1 MIGRIVSCVEPV
13 AIRCRDELLL
23 FIVSLSLHSALL
35 PTWNTMLIAYLK
47 VNTLLLVRH
56 SALFPSM
63 SPSSTVIQLKV
74 IVRPLKTTVRKRKS
88 SQRNRMYLLLKSR
101 LVGQVCTWGDT
112 CKRSHLLIIWKLHK
126 RVQLNFYD
134 CSIVNGIIVAI
145 RIFWKQ
151 FFHFLSRCLLLSLGI
166 AFPQIENG

>member
-1 MIGRIVSCVEPV
+1 MVKKETLRVSFTFLQRTYPMKGRIISWVEPV
-13 AIRCRDELLL
+13 AIRCRDGLLL
-23 FIVSLSLHSALL
+23 FIVSLSLHSTLL
-35 PTWNTMLIAYLK
+35 PSADVKYHAYLK
-47 VNTLLLVRH
+47 VNTCYTLLLVRH
-56 SALFPSM
+56 NALFPSM
-63 SPSSTVIQLKV
+63 YPPSIVIQLKV

-101 LVGQVCTWGDT
+101 LVGQVCTRGDT

-145 RIFWKQ
+145 RIF
-151 FFHFLSRCLLLSLGI
+151 
-166 AFPQIENG
+166 